1 MKIGSVLLIVIAA
14 FLALPAHGADS
25 DSAALRKCI
34 QLDDEMTVHYNC
46 KEPATLAF
54 CYEEIVMKQDAADI
68 DIKLAKGLHCQSG
81 YGFHDPCYFFGQRPG
96 KCHNIEFQAWAKR
109 IASYTAVFG
118 VCPDIG
124 NIPEWVSNPGSNG
137 QYTCDPDPMEGI
149 GSDRGSDGS
158 AEMLSE
164 NDLYEI
170 LFGEYENSLSALLD
184 GDLSSTEILG
194 MLLVELLGGE
204 LSFDDALGNM
214 GKKQVAASDQRNSP
228 SANPTASDQRNSPSA
243 NPTASDQRNSPSA
256 NPTASEYE
264 RALGGLLEGSGS
276 STGVLGDNGAGQVVT
291 GGQQRSPSAN
301 SNASKYERALGGLLE
316 GSGSSTGVL
325 GDNGARQV
333 VTGGQ
338 RSSPSATSSFSAF
351 DCKSSYGPH
360 SSAMNIAMNRLE
372 AAQTQHLDTAGI
384 ACANANQLRVG
395 LWFMEYCNKSSLNQ
409 TEKRQLAAQ
418 IKIFRDA
425 VRHSISTYNAVNAGS
440 DSCECQSDIS
450 NYCMD

>member
-54 CYEEIVMKQDAADI
+54 CYEDIVMKQDAADI

-81 YGFHDPCYFFGQRPG
+81 YGFHDPCYFFGQHPE

-149 GSDRGSDGS
+149 GSDHGSDRS

-164 NDLYEI
+164 DDLYEI

-214 GKKQVAASDQRNSP
+214 GKKQVAG
-228 SANPTASDQRNSPSA
+228 
-243 NPTASDQRNSPSA
+243 SDQRNSPSA

-264 RALGGLLEGSGS
+264 RALDGLLGGSGS

-291 GGQQRSPSAN
+291 GGQRGSPN
-301 SNASKYERALGGLLE
+301 
-316 GSGSSTGVL
+316 
-325 GDNGARQV
+325 
-333 VTGGQ
+333 
-338 RSSPSATSSFSAF
+338 ATSSFSGF
-351 DCKSSYGPH
+351 DCKSAYEPH
-360 SSAMNIAMNRLE
+360 FSAMNIAMNRFE

-384 ACANANQLRVG
+384 ACAYANQLRVG
-395 LWFMEYCNKSSLNQ
+395 IWFMENCNKSSLNQ

-418 IKIFRDA
+418 IKSFRDA
-425 VRHSISTYNAVNAGS
+425 VRHSISTYNAENAGS